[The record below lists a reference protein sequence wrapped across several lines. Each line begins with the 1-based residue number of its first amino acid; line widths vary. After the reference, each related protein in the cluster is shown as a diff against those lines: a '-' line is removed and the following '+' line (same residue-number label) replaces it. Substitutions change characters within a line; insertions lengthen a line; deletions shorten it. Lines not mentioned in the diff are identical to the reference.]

1 VSTTRFAD
9 AVTGLLAAYNA
20 AAALGGAG
28 IPVYDGAQIT
38 GAADQDFIIVG
49 HDGTIAA
56 DGTLEAT
63 ALAGTY
69 AQNWADS
76 TDGREETGSV
86 NCLIVSQTGDAG
98 DVSGRRA
105 RVKVLLAAAE
115 DAAAA
120 ATVTHLTLDG
130 TTDGRWIYT
139 QAAGGVV
146 VMCAYRVSYSAPWG

>member
-1 VSTTRFAD
+1 VSTTRLTD
-9 AVTGLLAAYNA
+9 AIAGLLAAYQA
-20 AAALGGAG
+20 AAGLSGV
-28 IPVYDGAQIT
+28 PVYDGAAPS
-38 GAADQDFIIVG
+38 GAADADFVIVG
-49 HDGTIAA
+49 HDGTMAA

-69 AQNWADS
+69 LQNWADT

-86 NCLIVSQTGDAG
+86 NCLAVSQTGDAG
-98 DVSGRRA
+98 DVAGRRA

-120 ATVTHLTLDG
+120 AVVSHLTFDG
-130 TTDGRWIYT
+130 TTDGRFIYRQG
-139 QAAGGVV
+139 QAGAA

>member
-1 VSTTRFAD
+1 VSTTRFTD
-9 AVTGLLAAYNA
+9 AVTALLAAYNA
-20 AAALGGAG
+20 AAGLSGV
-28 IPVYDGAQIT
+28 PVYDGAQPS

-63 ALAGTY
+63 ALAGIY
-69 AQNWADS
+69 LQNWADS

-86 NCLIVSQTGDAG
+86 NCLIVSQTGDAA
-98 DVSGRRA
+98 DLPGRRT

-120 ATVTHLTLDG
+120 AVVAHLTFDG
-130 TTDGRWIYT
+130 TTDGRFIT
-139 QAAGGVV
+139 RQGSAGVA